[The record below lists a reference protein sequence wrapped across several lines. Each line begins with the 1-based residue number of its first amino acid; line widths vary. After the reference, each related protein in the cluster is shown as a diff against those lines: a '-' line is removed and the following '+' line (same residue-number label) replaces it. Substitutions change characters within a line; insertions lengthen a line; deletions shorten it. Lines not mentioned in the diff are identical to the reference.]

1 MLYEVEYILGL
12 LRPIN
17 KKLILLSVLV
27 VSLVT
32 LGVVLQ
38 SVDAVHPPGKDT
50 IIVDLPNGDFNVSFR
65 NDFNSNPQSST
76 ITVDSAN
83 MQQDGFFTIT
93 VNDADANLDPNAL
106 DQVIASASSTTS
118 GTDVATTVL
127 TETGLDT
134 GVFEGRIFRT
144 FDNTSGDHL
153 RIGLVDSITVIYEPE
168 PFAVARFHA
177 ALTGIVGSSSVLL
190 KDGIWGGTEQFD
202 ATCPYDLFIRPVNM
216 TFTDAVA
223 AGIVTTLS
231 YANAELGGNDP
242 LDLVMVYRPSPF
254 SAFITLSS
262 NTAAH
267 DTVGKT
273 ISSQIYPT
281 VNTIDGPSNGNGEY
295 ALGFDLNSCGGG
307 GGGGFSK
314 STLVVNALGFVKILT
329 GGGGSGGSIAPS
341 FGSSSMA
348 SQGDMDGISGVQMSA
363 DGMGGIISE
372 TEYKPFDTTRVAKTG
387 ERLSL
392 KFDLYENGGAGNL
405 QHVTLYTNIRGDQ
418 NVADSDTYI
427 LYDKNQSVHVI
438 DPHGFFKNAS
448 FDIIEK
454 DTFNL
459 VLMYD
464 ITFAKAMEKSHIILR
479 SWDTQK
485 HSSDLVLLDALEVTG
500 PPAEIEQILKV
511 STTEIEFT
519 EVAQGIPIWVKN
531 NANWW
536 SERQIGDDDF
546 VAGIEYLIEQN
557 IINVPLAKSSIVISE
572 PAIKIP
578 DYIHN
583 IAGWWAD
590 ESIPDDEFV
599 QALQWLITNGIMK
612 V

>member
-1 MLYEVEYILGL
+1 LGS

-17 KKLILLSVLV
+17 KKLILVSVLT

-32 LGVVLQ
+32 LGLVLP
-38 SVDAVHPPGKDT
+38 SVDALHPPGADT
-50 IIVDLPNGDFNVSFR
+50 VVIDLPNGDINVSFR
-65 NDFNSNPQSST
+65 DAFNSNPQNPT
-76 ITVDSAN
+76 VTVDSKF
-83 MQQDGFFTIT
+83 GVVSIT
-93 VNDADANLDPNAL
+93 VNDTDANLDPNAL
-106 DQVIASASSTTS
+106 DQVIASANSTSS
-118 GTDVATTVL
+118 GTDVATTIL
-127 TETGLDT
+127 IETGTDT
-134 GVFEGRIFRT
+134 GIFKGKI
-144 FDNTSGDHL
+144 FTSENPTNGNNL
-153 RIGLVDSITVIYEPE
+153 QVSVKDSISVNYDPE
-168 PFAVARFHA
+168 PFSVGRFFA
-177 ALTGIVGSSSVLL
+177 ALTGVVGSSSVLL
-190 KDGIWGGTEQFD
+190 KDGIGEGTEQFD

-223 AGIVTTLS
+223 SGIVATLS
-231 YANAELGGNDP
+231 YANADLGGKDP
-242 LDLVMVYRPSPF
+242 LGLVMVYRPSPF
-254 SAFITLSS
+254 SAFISLSS

-273 ISSQIYPT
+273 ISSQIYPN
-281 VNTIDGPSNGNGEY
+281 VLTIEGPSNGSGEY
-295 ALGFDLNSCGGG
+295 ALGFDLGSCAGGG
-307 GGGGFSK
+307 GGG
-314 STLVVNALGFVKILT
+314 LVRPGLIVNALGFTKLVT
-329 GGGGSGGSIAPS
+329 GGASSGGSSAPS
-341 FGSSSMA
+341 FTSSSMA
-348 SQGDMDGISGVQMSA
+348 SQGDIDGISGVQMSA
-363 DGMGGIISE
+363 DGLGGIISE
-372 TEYKPFDTTRVAKTG
+372 SNYISFDTTRVVKTG
-387 ERLSL
+387 EKLSL
-392 KFDLYENGGAGNL
+392 KFDMFENRGASNL

-418 NVADSDTYI
+418 NIDDSDTYI
-427 LYDKNQSVHVI
+427 LYDKSKSAHVI

-448 FDIIEK
+448 FEIVEK

-500 PPAEIEQILKV
+500 PPAAEIEQILKV
-511 STTEIEFT
+511 STTDIEFT

-536 SERQIGDDDF
+536 AERQIGDDDF
-546 VAGIEYLIEQN
+546 VAGIEYLIEQK
-557 IINVPLAKSSIVISE
+557 IINVPLAKSSTVISE

-578 DYIHN
+578 DYIHD

-599 QALQWLITNGIMK
+599 QALQWLITNGIMQ

>member
-12 LRPIN
+12 LRPTN
-17 KKLILLSVLV
+17 KKLILLSVLL
-27 VSLVT
+27 VSFVT
-32 LGVVLQ
+32 LGVVLP
-38 SVDAVHPPGKDT
+38 SVDAVHPPGRDT
-50 IIVDLPNGDFNVSFR
+50 VIVDLPNGDFNVSFR
-65 NDFNSNPQSST
+65 DAFNSNPQSP
-76 ITVDSAN
+76 TVTFDPEV
-83 MQQDGFFTIT
+83 GFITIT
-93 VNDADANLDPNAL
+93 VNDIDANLDPNAL
-106 DQVIASASSTTS
+106 DQVIASASSTGST
-118 GTDVATTVL
+118 GVATTVL
-127 TETGLDT
+127 TETGTDT
-134 GVFEGRIFRT
+134 GIFEGVILT
-144 FDNTSGDHL
+144 TSNPTNGNNLQILSLIDP
-153 RIGLVDSITVIYEPE
+153 ISVFYEPE
-168 PFAVARFHA
+168 PFAVGRFHA

-190 KDGIWGGTEQFD
+190 KDGIWGGTELFD
-202 ATCPYDLFIRPVNM
+202 STCPYDLFILPVNM
-216 TFTDAVA
+216 TFNDATA
-223 AGIVTTLS
+223 AGIVATLS
-231 YANAELGGNDP
+231 YANADLGGKDP
-242 LDLVMVYRPSPF
+242 LDLEMVYRPSPF
-254 SAFITLSS
+254 SGFITLSS

-273 ISSQIYPT
+273 ISSQIYPNVIT
-281 VNTIDGPSNGNGEY
+281 VDGPSNGNGEY
-295 ALGFDLNSCGGG
+295 ALGYDLNSCGGG
-307 GGGGFSK
+307 GGGGFTKPS
-314 STLVVNALGFVKILT
+314 LVLNALGFVKLFT
-329 GGGGSGGSIAPS
+329 SGGGSSGSIAPS

-363 DGMGGIISE
+363 DGMGGIISKSD
-372 TEYKPFDTTRVAKTG
+372 YKPFDTTRVAKTG

-392 KFDLYENGGAGNL
+392 KFDIYENGGAGNL

-427 LYDKNQSVHVI
+427 LYDKNKSVYVI

-536 SERQIGDDDF
+536 SERQIDDDDF
-546 VAGIEYLIEQN
+546 MAGIEYLIEQN
-557 IINVPLAKSSIVISE
+557 IINVPLAKSSTVISE